1 MYAMSK
7 RCEKYP
13 VACSDDISLILYND
27 AMREPSL
34 NPASAAEFL
43 HRLGEHIDYN
53 INIMD
58 RDGVI
63 IASRD
68 QSRVGSYHDAARRIV
83 ANGAAIERVE
93 QNANLPSGV
102 RPGVNLPIVHRSET
116 IGVVGVTG
124 DPDEV
129 MALAYAVK
137 TSIESMLEL
146 EAWKEKALRR
156 QDSKNLLMNH
166 ILYDDETP
174 HPVVEGLAIKLGY
187 DPHLAR
193 APLLIVPLAGLDAAD
208 ALQTIKKGSFHG
220 TEDMSFVTPE
230 GGILIFKVV
239 ELCSEG
245 LIVSY
250 EKQLRSYAES
260 AAFSLRHHGKP
271 EGGSGMPRIK
281 SYAGAPQTDLGRYR
295 LAYRQVQWL
304 SEQYQGAESFPVFLF
319 DKLLEYLSS
328 RIPREELVTALAVM
342 RGGMPA
348 ELTRSLGP
356 LVEALSDSALNGK
369 EAAARLG
376 VHRNTLASRF
386 ERLAR
391 VLGRDPRHD
400 HHALDYLKLMVRYTR
415 LQGDDVPP
423 AQR

>member
-1 MYAMSK
+1 
-7 RCEKYP
+7 
-13 VACSDDISLILYND
+13 
-27 AMREPSL
+27 MREPSL
-34 NPASAAEFL
+34 NAATAAEFL

-137 TSIESMLEL
+137 TSVESMLEL

-174 HPVVEGLAIKLGY
+174 RPVVEALAAKLGY
-187 DPHLAR
+187 DPHIMR
-193 APLLIVPLAGLDAAD
+193 APVLIVPPSNIDAAD
-208 ALQTIKKGSFHG
+208 ALQTMKKGSFHG
-220 TEDMSFVTPE
+220 AEDMSFVTPE
-230 GGILIFKVV
+230 GGILIFKVL
-239 ELCSEG
+239 ELGNEG
-245 LIVSY
+245 IIVRY
-250 EKQLRSYAES
+250 EEQLRAYAES
-260 AAFSLRHHGKP
+260 AWSALRHRGRSDGGP
-271 EGGSGMPRIK
+271 EGQRIK
-281 SYAGAPQTDLGRYR
+281 TYAGAPQTDLGRYR
-295 LAYRQVQWL
+295 MAYRQVLWL
-304 SEQYQGAESFPVFLF
+304 SERYQAPAGHPVFLF
-319 DKLLEYLSS
+319 EHLLDYLSS
-328 RIPREELVTALAVM
+328 RIPREELVTALSVM
-342 RGGMPA
+342 RGSMPA
-348 ELTRSLGP
+348 DIARSLGP
-356 LVEALSDSALNGK
+356 LVGALSDSALNGK

-386 ERLAR
+386 ERLSR
-391 VLGRDPRHD
+391 LLGRDPRHD
-400 HHALDYLKLMVRYTR
+400 HHTLDYLKLMVRFTE
-415 LQGDDVPP
+415 LQGDDASSV
-423 AQR
+423 QR

>member
-1 MYAMSK
+1 
-7 RCEKYP
+7 
-13 VACSDDISLILYND
+13 
-27 AMREPSL
+27 MREPSL
-34 NPASAAEFL
+34 NAATAAEFL
-43 HRLGEHIDYN
+43 LRLGEHIDYN

-83 ANGAAIERVE
+83 ANGATIERVE
-93 QNANLPSGV
+93 PNSNLSSGV

-137 TSIESMLEL
+137 TSVESMLEL

-174 HPVVEGLAIKLGY
+174 RPVVEALAVKLGY
-187 DPHLAR
+187 DPCLMR
-193 APLLIVPLAGLDAAD
+193 APVLVFPPQSMDTAD
-208 ALQTIKKGSFHG
+208 ALQTMKKGSFHG
-220 TEDMSFVTPE
+220 GEDMSFVIPE

-239 ELCSEG
+239 ELGHEGIIVRYEDELRAYVESAGAALSRRARSEG
-245 LIVSY
+245 
-250 EKQLRSYAES
+250 
-260 AAFSLRHHGKP
+260 GP
-271 EGGSGMPRIK
+271 EGLRIRT
-281 SYAGAPQTDLGRYR
+281 YAGAPQIDLGRYR
-295 LAYRQVQWL
+295 MAYRQVLWL
-304 SEQYQGAESFPVFLF
+304 SERYPEPSGSPVFLF
-319 DKLLEYLSS
+319 DNLLEYLSS
-328 RIPREELVTALAVM
+328 RIPREELVAALAVM
-342 RGGMPA
+342 RNSMPA
-348 ELTRSLGP
+348 EMTHGLGP
-356 LVEALSDSALNGK
+356 LVGALSDSALNGK

-386 ERLAR
+386 MRLSR
-391 VLGRDPRHD
+391 LLGRDPRHD
-400 HHALDYLKLMVRYTR
+400 HHALDYLKMVVRFIE
-415 LQGDDVPP
+415 LQGEDVSST
-423 AQR
+423 

>member
-1 MYAMSK
+1 
-7 RCEKYP
+7 
-13 VACSDDISLILYND
+13 
-27 AMREPSL
+27 MREPSL
-34 NPASAAEFL
+34 NAATAAEFL

-124 DPDEV
+124 KPDEV

-137 TSIESMLEL
+137 TSVESMLEL

-174 HPVVEGLAIKLGY
+174 LPVVETLAMKLGY
-187 DPHLAR
+187 DPHLMR
-193 APLLIVPLAGLDAAD
+193 APVLVVPPPGSDAAD
-208 ALQTIKKGSFHG
+208 ALQTMKKGSFHG
-220 TEDMSFVTPE
+220 GEDMSFVTPE
-230 GGILIFKVV
+230 GRILIFKVL
-239 ELCSEG
+239 ELGSEG
-245 LIVSY
+245 LIVRY
-250 EKQLRSYAES
+250 EEQLRAYAES
-260 AAFSLRHHGKP
+260 ACSALRHRGKP
-271 EGGSGMPRIK
+271 EGGPEGTRIRT
-281 SYAGAPQTDLGRYR
+281 YAGAPQTDLGRYR
-295 LAYRQVQWL
+295 MAYRQVLWL
-304 SEQYQGAESFPVFLF
+304 SEQYQQPAGFPVFHF
-319 DKLLEYLSS
+319 DNLLEYLSS

-342 RGGMPA
+342 RGRMPA
-348 ELTRSLGP
+348 DMTRGLGL
-356 LVEALSDSALNGK
+356 LVGALSDSALNGK

-386 ERLAR
+386 ERLSR
-391 VLGRDPRHD
+391 LLGRDPRHD
-400 HHALDYLKLMVRYTR
+400 HHALDYLKLMVRFTE
-415 LQGDDVPP
+415 LQGDDTYL
-423 AQR
+423 AGR